1 MLVSGEGAEV
11 ELDAEAA
18 ERAVGA
24 LARCA
29 LRHGGF
35 DEVELTVRGPELA
48 ISPVTPA
55 SAPVLL
61 GEDLRD
67 LGAAVAVRVV
77 QARGGSVAVDGRRAD
92 DPARMSERLVNVD
105 DYAEAARERLEPGA
119 FGYVAGGAGDEHTL
133 RGNAAAFLRWELRP
147 RVLVDVG
154 SVTTATTVL
163 GTEVALPV
171 LVAPTAFQRLCDP
184 EGELATARAAARAG
198 TVMSLSTLS
207 SVTPA
212 ELAAAAPGAQ
222 QWFQLYWS
230 RDRGFTQELVAA
242 AVEAGFAALML
253 TVDLPVAGRRE
264 RDVRAAFALPD
275 DLPLPN
281 LPQTLQREDFHPA
294 LHAVVDDTLTWR
306 DLEWLRSVCPL
317 PLVIKG
323 ILTAEDAL
331 LAAEHGAAAIVV
343 SNHGGRQLDGVP
355 ATLDVLPEVVEAVGE
370 RVEVL
375 RRRRHPPRHRRAQG
389 ARARRAR
396 DALRPRR
403 ALRPG
408 GRRRE
413 GVRRCSS
420 CCAASSSWA

>member
-1 MLVSGEGAEV
+1 
-11 ELDAEAA
+11 
-18 ERAVGA
+18 
-24 LARCA
+24 
-29 LRHGGF
+29 
-35 DEVELTVRGPELA
+35 
-48 ISPVTPA
+48 
-55 SAPVLL
+55 
-61 GEDLRD
+61 
-67 LGAAVAVRVV
+67 
-77 QARGGSVAVDGRRAD
+77 
-92 DPARMSERLVNVD
+92 MSERLVNVD
-105 DYAEAARERLEPGA
+105 DFAEAARERMEPGA
-119 FGYVAGGAGDEHTL
+119 YGYVAGGAGDERTL
-133 RGNAAAFLRWELRP
+133 RGNATAFERWELRP

-184 EGELATARAAARAG
+184 EGELATARAAAGAG
-198 TVMSLSTLS
+198 TVMTLSTLS

-212 ELAAAAPGAQ
+212 ELAAAAPGAA

-230 RDRGFTQELVAA
+230 RDRGFTQELVAGA
-242 AVEAGFAALML
+242 AEAGFSALML

-281 LPQTLQREDFHPA
+281 LPQELRRENFHQA

-306 DLEWLRSVCPL
+306 DLEWLRSVCSL
-317 PLVIKG
+317 PIVIKG

-331 LAAEHGAAAIVV
+331 LAAEHGASAVVV

-375 RRRRHPPRHRRAQG
+375 LDGGIRRGTDVLKALALG
-389 ARARRAR
+389 ARATLSGRAVLYGLAAQGEQGAARVLELLRLELELGLKLLGCPTPGDVTGAHVRRAH
-396 DALRPRR
+396 L
-403 ALRPG
+403 
-408 GRRRE
+408 
-413 GVRRCSS
+413 
-420 CCAASSSWA
+420 

>member
-1 MLVSGEGAEV
+1 VSK
-11 ELDAEAA
+11 
-18 ERAVGA
+18 
-24 LARCA
+24 
-29 LRHGGF
+29 
-35 DEVELTVRGPELA
+35 
-48 ISPVTPA
+48 
-55 SAPVLL
+55 
-61 GEDLRD
+61 
-67 LGAAVAVRVV
+67 
-77 QARGGSVAVDGRRAD
+77 
-92 DPARMSERLVNVD
+92 RLVNVD
-105 DYAEAARERLEPGA
+105 DYAEAARERMEPGA

-184 EGELATARAAARAG
+184 EGELATARAAAAAG
-198 TVMSLSTLS
+198 TVMTLSTLS
-207 SVTPA
+207 SATPA
-212 ELAAAAPGAQ
+212 ELAAAAPGAP
-222 QWFQLYWS
+222 QWLQLYWS
-230 RDRGFTQELVAA
+230 RDRGFTQELVGAA
-242 AVEAGFAALML
+242 EAGFAALML

-281 LPQTLQREDFHPA
+281 IPQTLRREDFHQA

-306 DLEWLRSVCPL
+306 DLEWLHSVSPL

-331 LAAEHGAAAIVV
+331 LAAEHGAAAVVV

-355 ATLDVLPEVVEAVGE
+355 GTLDVLGEVVEAVGE

-375 RRRRHPPRHRRAQG
+375 LDGGIRRGTDVLKALALG
-389 ARARRAR
+389 ARATLSGRAVLYGLAAGGEEGATRVLGLLRRELELGLKLLGCTCPPQVTSAHVRRA
-396 DALRPRR
+396 AL
-403 ALRPG
+403 
-408 GRRRE
+408 
-413 GVRRCSS
+413 
-420 CCAASSSWA
+420 